1 MNLDRRAL
9 HFVVNPAAFGAQAVG
24 GAAVAASSSTAIAA
38 APNALAVRGASADAS
53 DNASDN
59 DAADDA
65 ADDADDAARD
75 LFGDL
80 PDLPPVNAL
89 NAGDVV
95 GDTVIICGLQIEQL
109 LDVSE
114 DVRRHAIAFYNHLIP
129 QADGA
134 GESFKL
140 ILRSK
145 YDRILRALFR
155 IRNGDRVSNVRLQYT
170 QIHKWNRLYAIIND
184 GNGGHILVSRPT
196 SILATE
202 VGDEIVDGDSLKR
215 VTYIERVFAD
225 LVTAHGPDHNKGR
238 TLYARIAELVCNC
251 PRPVCKLFTDTCPR
265 CIERQ
270 QRNRPTA
277 GLRPIITRGF
287 NVRGQVDLI
296 DFQSMPDGNFRFLL
310 NYIDHGIK
318 FLFSVPIIAKRASC
332 IALALFEI
340 FTIIGPPMILQ
351 SDNGSEFHRAAMN
364 AR

>member
-1 MNLDRRAL
+1 MNFNRNAL
-9 HFVVNPAAFGAQAVG
+9 HFVVHPAGFGVPAEDA
-24 GAAVAASSSTAIAA
+24 AAVAASTSAAVDA
-38 APNALAVRGASADAS
+38 APNALAVRRDASADAS
-53 DNASDN
+53 DDASGNAAAA
-59 DAADDA
+59 DAAADA
-65 ADDADDAARD
+65 AED

-80 PDLPPVNAL
+80 PVLPPYRAL
-89 NAGDVV
+89 DTGSVV
-95 GDTVIICGLQIEQL
+95 GDTVIIHGLQIEGIRN
-109 LDVSE
+109 VPA
-114 DVRRHAIAFYNHLIP
+114 DVRRHAIAFYNDLIP

-134 GESFKL
+134 GESYKL
-140 ILRSK
+140 IQKSK
-145 YDRILRALFR
+145 YDRILHAMLR
-155 IRNGDRVSNVRLQYT
+155 IRNGERLSDIRRDVT
-170 QIHKWNRLYAIIND
+170 QIHKWNKAYAIINA
-184 GNGGHILVSRPT
+184 GNNSHILVSRPPN
-196 SILATE
+196 SFRPPEI
-202 VGDEIVDGDSLKR
+202 GDEIVDGDSLKR
-215 VTYIERVFAD
+215 VTYIEKVFAD
-225 LVTAHGPDHNKGR
+225 LLVAHGQDHNKGR
-238 TLYARIAELVCNC
+238 TLYARIADLVSNC

-265 CIERQ
+265 CVERQ

-296 DFQSMPDGNFRFLL
+296 DFQSMADGSFRFLL

>member
-1 MNLDRRAL
+1 M
-9 HFVVNPAAFGAQAVG
+9 
-24 GAAVAASSSTAIAA
+24 
-38 APNALAVRGASADAS
+38 
-53 DNASDN
+53 
-59 DAADDA
+59 
-65 ADDADDAARD
+65 
-75 LFGDL
+75 
-80 PDLPPVNAL
+80 
-89 NAGDVV
+89 
-95 GDTVIICGLQIEQL
+95 
-109 LDVSE
+109 
-114 DVRRHAIAFYNHLIP
+114 
-129 QADGA
+129 
-134 GESFKL
+134 
-140 ILRSK
+140 
-145 YDRILRALFR
+145 
-155 IRNGDRVSNVRLQYT
+155 
-170 QIHKWNRLYAIIND
+170 
-184 GNGGHILVSRPT
+184 SRPT

-238 TLYARIAELVCNC
+238 TLYASISELVCNC

-351 SDNGSEFHRAAMN
+351 SDNSSEFHRAAMN